1 MNVRKAARNGVA
13 GLIAA
18 GLVLAFVVGRQ
29 QTRAAT
35 PTEVCTLHFSGG
47 VTLADVPVAKT
58 QEQQARGLMHRDDVG
73 PGMLFSWPDAAERVF
88 WMHNTPSPLSIG
100 FFDAAGQLFAI
111 KDMQPNSDEYHFSGQ
126 PAQDAL
132 ELAQG
137 QFQARGLAIGTR
149 LVSRDC
155 RPR

>member
-13 GLIAA
+13 GLIVA

-35 PTEVCTLHFSGG
+35 PTEVCTLRFSGS

-58 QEQQARGLMHRDDVG
+58 QEQQARGLMHSDDVG
-73 PGMLFSWPDAAERVF
+73 PGMLFSWANAAERAF

-100 FFDAAGQLFAI
+100 FFDAAGTLFAI

-137 QFQARGLAIGTR
+137 QFQARGLPVGSR
-149 LVSRDC
+149 LISRDC